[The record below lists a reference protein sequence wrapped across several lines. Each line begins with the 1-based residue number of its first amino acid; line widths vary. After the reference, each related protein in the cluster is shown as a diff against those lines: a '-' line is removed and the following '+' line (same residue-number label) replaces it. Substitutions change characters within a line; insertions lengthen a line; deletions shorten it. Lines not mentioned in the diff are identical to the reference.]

1 MATPRF
7 TLTSYD
13 PVYAVC
19 EEVRIPED
27 VVEQTAQRWLQIN
40 VAKDGETAKLNDK
53 WVAEHTDDF
62 NNVEELLIFIRY
74 TARCRN
80 WPIRTPS
87 AASWPRAWWRTCLR
101 TCSRTPSTRRTTA
114 SRTW

>member
-53 WVAEHTDDF
+53 WVAEHT
-62 NNVEELLIFIRY
+62 
-74 TARCRN
+74 
-80 WPIRTPS
+80 
-87 AASWPRAWWRTCLR
+87 WPRAWWRTCLR